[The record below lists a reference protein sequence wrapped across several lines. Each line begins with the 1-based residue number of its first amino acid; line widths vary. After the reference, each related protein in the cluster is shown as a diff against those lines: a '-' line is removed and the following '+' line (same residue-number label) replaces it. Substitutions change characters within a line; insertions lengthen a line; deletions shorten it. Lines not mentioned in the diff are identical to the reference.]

1 MLAAFLS
8 SDHNFMVYRGF
19 NYLHARCL
27 LYQQD
32 ELAALE
38 RELDE
43 MDKEDDKQG
52 EKDREKRSLRSRD
65 LDDARVGQ
73 PRKNLLKEIK
83 DKLSE
88 YGECPAR
95 VSIASWQF

>member
-19 NYLHARCL
+19 SYLHARCL

-32 ELAALE
+32 ELAVLE

-43 MDKEDDKQG
+43 MDREDDAKG
-52 EKDREKRSLRSRD
+52 EKEREKRSLRSRD

-73 PRKNLLKEIK
+73 PRKKLLKEIK

-88 YGECPAR
+88 YGELPLR
-95 VSIASWQF
+95 VRA

>member
-19 NYLHARCL
+19 SYLHARCL

-32 ELAALE
+32 ELVNLE

-43 MDKEDDKQG
+43 MDREDDKQG
-52 EKDREKRSLRSRD
+52 NTAWEKRSLRSRD

-73 PRKNLLKEIK
+73 PRKKLLSEIK
-83 DKLSE
+83 NKLSE
-88 YGECPAR
+88 YGMCCSVTR
-95 VSIASWQF
+95 RL